1 MYKKTSKSEQYRAG
15 KIPLSVTLQEEEILT
30 PQQMRQCIADRILQL
45 QGEIDLLPKNAQNSE
60 RRKELGKEKCAL
72 QEKISK
78 MRKEGRLEPTPGKDM
93 ASFFVDVSKEML
105 PTNQFKTMWEIARN
119 RYQKEEVVKLRSTQN
134 GAA

>member
-30 PQQMRQCIADRILQL
+30 PQQMRQCIADRIVQL
-45 QGEIDLLPKNAQNSE
+45 QEEIDLIPKNAQNFE
-60 RRKELGKEKCAL
+60 KRRELGKEKFAL

-93 ASFFVDVSKEML
+93 GSFFIDVSKEML

-119 RYQKEEVVKLRSTQN
+119 RYTKAEIINIKPTPN